1 MVRILDVKQPELLC
15 KQVEKLKEHG
25 CEIEDFEQALLILS
39 KINYYKLSAYFL
51 PFRLKDGTYA
61 PGTSLIKVYKIY
73 EFERK
78 LLSFLYGV
86 IQEIEVFIKTQ
97 IAYYHS
103 NKYGALGYMDG
114 SNVKPTAADNHK
126 KLIEQ
131 FTNEIRRN
139 SDLPFVKHHIQNY
152 EGNFPFWAAIE
163 LFTLGNTSQFYSQ
176 MLTSDEKAIANII
189 SNITG
194 IRCTYEQLGSCLH
207 CLTILRNKCA
217 HFARIYYSR
226 FPATPR
232 LPKSEEKKAYIKG
245 RKYVYLF
252 PYIFVLKM
260 LYPSPDS
267 WCIIV
272 TALKVMIEEYDGFID
287 IKHIGFPDN
296 WEILLL

>member
-1 MVRILDVKQPELLC
+1 MIMDVKQPELLC

-25 CEIEDFEQALLILS
+25 CKIDDFEEALLILS

-51 PFRLKDGTYA
+51 PFRLNDGTYA

-73 EFERK
+73 QFERQ

-86 IQEIEVFIKTQ
+86 IQDIEVFIKTQ
-97 IAYYHS
+97 LAYYHS
-103 NKYGALGYMDG
+103 NKYGALGYIDA
-114 SNVKPTAADNHK
+114 SNVKLTAADNHA
-126 KLIEQ
+126 KLMEQ
-131 FTNEIRRN
+131 LANEIERN

-152 EGNFPFWAAIE
+152 DGKFPLWVAIE

-176 MLTSDEKAIANII
+176 MYTSDQKAISNII

-194 IRCTYEQLGSCLH
+194 IRCTYEQLASCLH

-217 HFARIYYSR
+217 HFSRIYYSR
-226 FPATPR
+226 FSATPK
-232 LPKSEEKKAYIKG
+232 LPKSEDKKAFIKG

-260 LYPSPDS
+260 LYPFPDS

-272 TALKVMIEEYDGFID
+272 TALKAMIEAYSEFID

-296 WEILLL
+296 WEKLLS